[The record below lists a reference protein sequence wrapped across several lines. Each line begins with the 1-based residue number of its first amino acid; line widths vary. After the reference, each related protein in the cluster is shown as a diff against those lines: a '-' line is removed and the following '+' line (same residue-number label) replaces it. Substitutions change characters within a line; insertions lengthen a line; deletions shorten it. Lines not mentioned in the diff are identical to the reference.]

1 MPNLDLLRQ
10 QIVRLLER
18 RHDIVV
24 KDTMAVLPF
33 AGIDSLEPAD
43 TVTLC
48 ELSLAVLLEALRH
61 QPVDPRAEAVTAL
74 RSFAAE
80 RALGI
85 RGLFD
90 LTYVLERAA
99 LDEAALDDTLGATS
113 DEWPGVTQSV
123 RHASFAALAALT
135 ERVAQDSSA
144 STVDALTTVHAR
156 GVLHVAL
163 DKELR
168 RSERSGQPVGVML
181 VNVDRLAHL
190 NAELGYGFGD
200 RVLERLGIVLRSYFR
215 EHDWVGR
222 EQEDTFLIV
231 LPDTAPAHAA
241 SLGEQIRA
249 MVEERLVL
257 HDHRSDREVPVTV
270 SVAVLG
276 AEAVDAA
283 TTTDALLE
291 QAGHALALAK
301 NAGRNR
307 VETVALRAD
316 GSAARADYLKRRNT
330 P

>member
-18 RHDIVV
+18 RHDIIV

-135 ERVAQDSSA
+135 ERVAQESSA

-231 LPDTAPAHAA
+231 LPDTAPAHASA
-241 SLGEQIRA
+241 LGEQIRA

-316 GSAARADYLKRRNT
+316 GSAARADYLKRRNG

>member
-10 QIVRLLER
+10 QVVRLLER
-18 RHDIVV
+18 RHEIIV

-33 AGIDSLEPAD
+33 AGLDSLEPAG
-43 TVTLC
+43 TSRLC
-48 ELSLAVLLEALRH
+48 ELSLDVLLEALRH

-80 RALGI
+80 RSLGI

-90 LTYVLERAA
+90 LVYVLERAA
-99 LDEAALDDTLGATS
+99 LDEAALDDTIGATS
-113 DEWPGVTQSV
+113 DEWPGVSQSV
-123 RHASFAALAALT
+123 RHAAYSALAALT
-135 ERVAQDSSA
+135 ERVAQESS
-144 STVDALTTVHAR
+144 SSIIDPLTTLHTHA
-156 GVLHVAL
+156 VLHLAL

-200 RVLERLGIVLRSYFR
+200 RVLERLGIILRSYFR

-241 SLGEQIRA
+241 SLAGQVRA

-276 AEAVDAA
+276 ADVVDAS
-283 TTTDALLE
+283 TTTDILLE
-291 QAGHALALAK
+291 QAGQALALAK
-301 NAGRNR
+301 SAGRNR
-307 VETVALRAD
+307 VETVALRVD
-316 GSAARADYLKRRNT
+316 GGAIRAEYQKRRSA